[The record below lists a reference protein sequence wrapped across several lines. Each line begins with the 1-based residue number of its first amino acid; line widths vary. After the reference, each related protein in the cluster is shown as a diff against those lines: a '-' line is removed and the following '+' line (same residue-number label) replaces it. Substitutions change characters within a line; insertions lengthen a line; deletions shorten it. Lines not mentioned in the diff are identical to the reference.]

1 MNYMKKSLKKKKNLD
16 FLRSQAQSFS
26 DQDQG
31 DSKSELERK
40 MERGTDRAIKEY
52 RKVFEK
58 LAEYDRA

>member
-1 MNYMKKSLKKKKNLD
+1 MNYMKKSLKKKKNLG
-16 FLRSQAQSFS
+16 FLRSPARSFS

-40 MERGTDRAIKEY
+40 MERGTDRAIEEY